1 VADTGAPPGHRGTRA
16 VQRLVEFAPATGGL
30 ALWVHHRD
38 LPADTALDK
47 KAAVAATDGHTIFY
61 AAGFERLPA
70 ELQAGWVAHELLHI
84 ALRHAQRY
92 VELRSLL
99 GDVDAQ
105 LFNVCADAI
114 VNSALGHLAWLKLPA
129 SAVTLEKLVAAALG
143 LDQSVETA
151 LLEWDVETLYRAI
164 DDRRLPRQGGGERA
178 SPRRDDGP
186 RAERARAMG
195 AETAPDLQPDS
206 GADEAPERQAE
217 QAREWRERLQRGHAG
232 DGAFS
237 MLRTLVADLPKTRTP
252 WEQVLR
258 VQLARALS
266 LRPGLSWSRP
276 SRSYL
281 ANQGRAGPHRRMPWE
296 PGHSPARA
304 VPRLVLVVDVSGSIA
319 DELLDRF
326 ARELEAITRRLEA
339 GLTLVIG
346 DDRVQRVVAF
356 EPGRSDLRE
365 IQFQGGGGTDFT
377 PLLEEADRHRPDLIV
392 VLTDLEGPAN
402 FRPRR
407 PVIWAVPESPA
418 PVEAP
423 FGRLLR
429 LR

>member
-1 VADTGAPPGHRGTRA
+1 VAETTAPPGHRGTRG
-16 VQRLVEFAPATGGL
+16 VQRLVEFAPSTGGL

-38 LPADTALDK
+38 LPAESPPGM
-47 KAAVAATDGHTIFY
+47 KAPVVATDGHTLFY
-61 AAGFERLPA
+61 AAGFERLSV
-70 ELQAGWVAHELLHI
+70 ELQAGWVAHEVLHI

-92 VELRSLL
+92 VELRALL

-114 VNSALGHLAWLKLPA
+114 VNSALGHLAWLQLPA
-129 SAVTLEKLVAAALG
+129 TAVFLEKLVAAALSV
-143 LDQSVETA
+143 DQSAESA

-164 DDRRLPRQGGGERA
+164 DDRRLPQQGRGQRE
-178 SPRRDDGP
+178 SPRREDGP
-186 RAERARAMG
+186 RAERTRAMG
-195 AETAPDLQPDS
+195 AENAPDLLPDA

-217 QAREWRERLQRGHAG
+217 QAREWRERLLRGHAG

-237 MLRTLVADLPKTRTP
+237 MLRTLVADLPKTHTP

-296 PGHSPARA
+296 PGSSPAKA

-326 ARELEAITRRLEA
+326 AREVEAITRRLEA

-346 DDRVQRVVAF
+346 DDRVQRVASF
-356 EPGRSDLRE
+356 DPGRSDLRE
-365 IQFQGGGGTDFT
+365 ITFQGGGGTDFT
-377 PLLEEADRHRPDLIV
+377 PLLEEAERQRPDLIV

-407 PVIWAVPESPA
+407 PVIWAVPESPT
-418 PVEAP
+418 PVQAP